1 MAHFG
6 SHCKLVDV
14 DVVFIGLRVSM
25 LCHENICNCDFLR
38 LIGFDKMLKVFHHN
52 FKTAKVYRYKFFE
65 IVILYFSKKY

>member
-1 MAHFG
+1 
-6 SHCKLVDV
+6 
-14 DVVFIGLRVSM
+14 M

-38 LIGFDKMLKVFHHN
+38 LIDFDKILKVFHHN